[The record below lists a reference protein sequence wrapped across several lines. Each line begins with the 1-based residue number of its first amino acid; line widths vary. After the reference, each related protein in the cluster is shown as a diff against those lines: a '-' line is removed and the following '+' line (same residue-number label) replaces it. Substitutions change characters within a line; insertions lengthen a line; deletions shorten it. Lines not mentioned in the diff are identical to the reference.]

1 MCGFIGEV
9 NLETPQQSKVFD
21 ANLKLKNRGPDSQKI
36 GYINENLE
44 FNISENFSVDSK
56 INLGFSRLSILELSK
71 LADQPFISKDKKFA
85 LLFNG
90 EIYNFKEIQ
99 KDLKL
104 KGVNFQSE
112 KSDTEVVLNSL
123 IIWGDDA
130 IQKFK
135 GQFSIVFIDL
145 VKNEITLIRDRLGQK
160 PLFFYTD
167 EKKLFFDPPQV
178 SPWEDMDPPGPPW
191 VGSKKRSPQ
200 FNLLVWKRGSPA
212 PQPQRPQEM
221 VK

>member
-44 FNISENFSVDSK
+44 FNISENFSVDSI

-104 KGVNFQSE
+104 KWY
-112 KSDTEVVLNSL
+112 K
-123 IIWGDDA
+123 I
-130 IQKFK
+130 
-135 GQFSIVFIDL
+135 
-145 VKNEITLIRDRLGQK
+145 
-160 PLFFYTD
+160 
-167 EKKLFFDPPQV
+167 
-178 SPWEDMDPPGPPW
+178 
-191 VGSKKRSPQ
+191 
-200 FNLLVWKRGSPA
+200 
-212 PQPQRPQEM
+212 
-221 VK
+221 